1 MKNGIRFFFGS
12 EPILDCPSMLWMT
25 VIPGRYRQSKLS
37 VRENLDL
44 LKKAKIDSKKDNIL
58 YLDKAGRSP
67 EPEVIEHLLTSP
79 PDPPSKSRWLDYKRM
94 TSRVEPRNRIPSP
107 KYQ

>member
-1 MKNGIRFFFGS
+1 MKDWLS
-12 EPILDCPSMLWMT
+12 LLLWIGTDPRLPVYAMDT

>member
-1 MKNGIRFFFGS
+1 
-12 EPILDCPSMLWMT
+12 MLWMT

-58 YLDKAGRSP
+58 YLDKEGRSP
-67 EPEVIEHLLTSP
+67 EPEVIESLLTSP
-79 PDPPSKSRWLDYKRM
+79 PIRH
-94 TSRVEPRNRIPSP
+94 PRAVGSIIRE
-107 KYQ
+107 